1 MSGDAIM
8 EVLLV
13 LLLGFLPI
21 SEVRGAIP
29 LAYVFFRQDPVLY
42 TLGLVAGLMG
52 NLAVAPLVL
61 QALDVFEKKVILRG
75 RGPCFLRK
83 VYRRVIDYA
92 RERARKWEKVEF
104 AALAAFVAVPLPAT
118 GAWTG
123 SLIAY
128 VLGMRKRRAI
138 LSVSVGVL
146 AAFAIVLAVVEV
158 GSTVLK
164 ALFGLP
170 V

>member
-1 MSGDAIM
+1 MSGDTIM

-29 LAYVFFRQDPVLY
+29 FAHVFFRQDPVLY

-61 QALDVFEKKVILRG
+61 QALDVFEKKVILKG
-75 RGPCFLRK
+75 RGPRFLRK

-92 RERARKWEKVEF
+92 RERARKWKKVEF
-104 AALAAFVAVPLPAT
+104 AALVAFVAVPLPAT